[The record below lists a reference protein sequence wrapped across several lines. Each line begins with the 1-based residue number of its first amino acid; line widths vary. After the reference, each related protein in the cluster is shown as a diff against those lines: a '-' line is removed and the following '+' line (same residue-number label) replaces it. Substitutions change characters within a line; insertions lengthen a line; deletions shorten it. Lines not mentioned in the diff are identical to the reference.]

1 VPPPASVP
9 SLAQALSETVTTQLS
24 DNSTTN
30 NLSTAL
36 GKGKRICTQHPL
48 SNFVS
53 YLIYHLSFIYFFFGL
68 MHDSLE
74 CVRNTVYSRLG
85 SGDAGGDDDLRA

>member
-1 VPPPASVP
+1 LEKANV
-9 SLAQALSETVTTQLS
+9 
-24 DNSTTN
+24 
-30 NLSTAL
+30 
-36 GKGKRICTQHPL
+36 
-48 SNFVS
+48 FVLNILFPILF
-53 YLIYHLSFIYFFFGL
+53 LISFTIFLSFIYFFFGL